1 MTFQR
6 LLSALNEYW
15 ADQGC
20 ILAQTYDLEVGA
32 GTMTPDTF
40 LRSLGPEPWNVA
52 YVQSSRRPADARYG
66 ENPNRLGRFFQHQVL
81 MKPSPHDIQERYL
94 GSLVAL
100 GIEPLDHDIRF
111 VEDDWEA
118 PTLGAAGVG
127 WEVWLDGMEI
137 TQFTYF
143 QRAGGLDCRPVSVE
157 ITYGPERLAMYLQ
170 GVSDYRELM
179 WNEAITYGEI
189 RYQEERESSVYAFEQ
204 ADIEML
210 WQLFEVYE
218 REAHRVMDVQLPLPA
233 YDYVLKC
240 SHTFNL
246 LDARGA
252 VSVTERA
259 DVIERVRK
267 MACRVAA
274 AYLAQREEIGYP
286 LLRQAEVVLP
296 ATQGELDR

>member
-1 MTFQR
+1 MTFQD
-6 LLSALNEYW
+6 LLNTLNQYWSA
-15 ADQGC
+15 QGC
-20 ILAQTYDLEVGA
+20 IIAQTYDLEVGA

-52 YVQSSRRPADARYG
+52 YVQACRRPADGRYG
-66 ENPNRLGRFFQHQVL
+66 ENPNRLGRYFQHQVI
-81 MKPSPHDIQERYL
+81 MKPSPNDIQERYL
-94 GSLVAL
+94 DSLRAL

-111 VEDDWEA
+111 VEDDWES

-143 QRAGGLDCRPVSVE
+143 QRVGGIDCAPVCVE

-170 GVSDYRELM
+170 NVADYRDLL
-179 WNEAITYGEI
+179 WSADVTYGEI
-189 RYQEERESSVYAFEQ
+189 RFEEERQFSVYSLEL

-210 WQLFEVYE
+210 RTLFGMYE
-218 REAHRVMDVQLPLPA
+218 TEAYRLIEAGCVLPG
-233 YDYVLKC
+233 YDYILKC

-259 DVIERVRK
+259 EIIDRIRK
-267 MACRVAA
+267 MACRIAR
-274 AYLAQREEIGYP
+274 AYVEHREAIGYP
-286 LLRQAEVVLP
+286 LLKGVAANGV
-296 ATQGELDR
+296 A

>member
-6 LLSALNEYW
+6 LLSALNDYW
-15 ADQGC
+15 EREGC
-20 ILAQTYDLEVGA
+20 VLAQAYDLEVGA

-52 YVQSSRRPADARYG
+52 YVQPCRRPADGRYG
-66 ENPNRLGRFFQHQVL
+66 ENPNRLGRYFQYQVI
-81 MKPSPHDIQERYL
+81 MKPSPDDIQERYL

-100 GIEPLDHDIRF
+100 GVEPLDHDIRF

-143 QRAGGLDCRPVSVE
+143 QRAGGMDCRPVTVE
-157 ITYGPERLAMYLQ
+157 MTYGPERLAMYLQ
-170 GVSDYRELM
+170 GVDHYRDLL
-179 WNEAITYGEI
+179 WNETVTYGEI
-189 RYQEERESSVYAFEQ
+189 RYEEEKQNSGYALEC
-204 ADIEML
+204 ADIDML
-210 WQLFEVYE
+210 WRLFDTYE
-218 REAHRVMDVQLPLPA
+218 GEANRCLEAKLVLPA

-240 SHTFNL
+240 SHAFNL

-267 MACRVAA
+267 LACRVAS
-274 AYLAQREEIGYP
+274 AYVAHREEIGHP
-286 LLRQAEVVLP
+286 LLAG
-296 ATQGELDR
+296 ATVA